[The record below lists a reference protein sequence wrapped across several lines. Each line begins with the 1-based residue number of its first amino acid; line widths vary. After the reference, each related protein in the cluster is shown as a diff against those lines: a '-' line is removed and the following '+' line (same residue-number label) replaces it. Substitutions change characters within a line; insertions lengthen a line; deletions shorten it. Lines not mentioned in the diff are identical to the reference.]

1 MHPVCLQERLE
12 ELTVR
17 GDAKVL
23 IENIIACEKAGKFK
37 ERATLYNFIS
47 NLVKSLKM
55 REGAR
60 GTHSRAMRWHESS
73 KRVFAALKEMGGP
86 KVLRFLHETL
96 ESPAES
102 TVRAQI
108 RHGKIDY
115 KPGVQREHF
124 EAIGQVR

>member
-1 MHPVCLQERLE
+1 M
-12 ELTVR
+12 R

-47 NLVKSLKM
+47 NLVKSLKL
-55 REGAR
+55 RDDAH
-60 GTHSRAMRWHESS
+60 GTRSRAMRWDESS
-73 KRVFAALKEMGGP
+73 KRIYATLKEMGGP

-96 ESPAES
+96 EAPAES

-108 RHGKIDY
+108 RRDKIDY
-115 KPGVQREHF
+115 EPGVKRGHF
-124 EAIGQVR
+124 EAIGKVPVAPL